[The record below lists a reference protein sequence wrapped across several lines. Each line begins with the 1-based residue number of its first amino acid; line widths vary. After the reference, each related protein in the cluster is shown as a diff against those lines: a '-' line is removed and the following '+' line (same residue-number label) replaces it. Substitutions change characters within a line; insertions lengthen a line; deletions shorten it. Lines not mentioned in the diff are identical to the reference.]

1 MTPYSHQLTTMDF
14 IEKAD
19 GLTFV
24 ASDPGTGKTATV
36 LWWFAKAKES
46 GKARRMLVLCPKSI
60 MKAAWFNDVK
70 TFTPHLKV
78 AVATGTAKQKLAIL
92 QEPRYDVVITNHD
105 TVKLIEDTAGV
116 PLLFDTCV
124 VDESTAF
131 KGGTAAR
138 TKSLLKLGKHWRNR
152 IGMSGTPTPQSI
164 LDLWAQLKFVRPDK
178 LPLFGAFRSEVCT
191 PVSKRFANGLKITEW
206 QEKPGIRSAIIA
218 YFSDTI
224 IRFAKEDC
232 VDLPER
238 TFRTMTVELSPSL
251 RKIYEDFKTNALLEL
266 GETRAT
272 SVHAGSLAQK
282 LLQIASGFV
291 YDVEHDAHCLSEER
305 YELIAELVMER
316 AHSLVAF
323 AFKAQR
329 DHLSDVLKR
338 KDVAFAVIDGDTPD
352 NQRHQIVAD
361 FQDGKYQT
369 VLCHPKS
376 AGHGLTM
383 TRADTII
390 WTGAVANTE
399 WFEQFN
405 ARNYRIGQKQHTEV
419 IMIAAEDTYEQ
430 KLYQRLMHKRGQQLD
445 LLELLKE

>member
-1 MTPYSHQLTTMDF
+1 
-14 IEKAD
+14 
-19 GLTFV
+19 
-24 ASDPGTGKTATV
+24 
-36 LWWFAKAKES
+36 
-46 GKARRMLVLCPKSI
+46 

-70 TFTPHLKV
+70 TFTPDLKV
-78 AVATGTAKQKLAIL
+78 AVATGTAAQKLAIL
-92 QEPRYDVVITNHD
+92 AEARYDVVITNHD
-105 TVKLIEDTAGV
+105 SVKLIAEKGV
-116 PLLFDTCV
+116 YTLFDTCV

-131 KGGTAAR
+131 KSGSAAR
-138 TKSLLKLGKHWRNR
+138 TKALLKLGKQWRNR

-178 LPLFGAFRSEVCT
+178 LPLFGAFRNEVCA
-191 PVSKRFANGLKITEW
+191 PVTKRYANGLKVTEW
-206 QEKPGIRSAIIA
+206 QEKQGVRPALIA

-238 TFRTMTVELSPSL
+238 SFRTMTIELSSSL
-251 RKIYEDFKTNALLEL
+251 RKIYNDFRDNAIMQL
-266 GETRAT
+266 GEAVAT
-272 SVHAGSLAQK
+272 SVHAGALAQK

-291 YDVEHDAHCLSEER
+291 YDEGRDAHCLSEER
-305 YELIAELVMER
+305 YELIAELVQER
-316 AHSLVAF
+316 AHTLVAF
-323 AFKAQR
+323 SFKAQR
-329 DHLSDVLKR
+329 DHLTEVFKR
-338 KDVAFAVIDGDTPD
+338 KEISFAVIDGDTPD
-352 NQRHQIVAD
+352 NRRHQIVAE
-361 FQDGKYQT
+361 FQSGVYQA

-383 TRADTII
+383 TKADTVI

-405 ARNYRIGQKQHTEV
+405 ARNYRIGQNQHTEV

-430 KLYQRLMHKRGQQLD
+430 KLYQRLMHKRDQQLD

>member
-1 MTPYSHQLTTMDF
+1 MTPYSHQITTLNF
-14 IEKAD
+14 IDTSEGK
-19 GLTFV
+19 TFI

-36 LWWFAKAKES
+36 LWWFEKAKQE
-46 GKARRMLVLCPKSI
+46 GRARRLLVLCPKSI
-60 MKAAWFNDVK
+60 MKAAWFQDVK
-70 TFTPHLKV
+70 TFTPKLKA
-78 AVATGTAKQKLAIL
+78 AVATGTAKQKLAL
-92 QEPRYDVVITNHD
+92 LKEPRYDIVITNHD
-105 TVKLIEDTAGV
+105 SIKLIEETPGLA
-116 PLLFDTCV
+116 LLFDTCV

-131 KGGTAAR
+131 KSGTAAR
-138 TKSLLKLGKHWRNR
+138 TKSLLKLGRHWPNR

-178 LPLFGAFRSEVCT
+178 LPLFGAFRAEVCT
-191 PVSKRFANGLKITEW
+191 PVTKRFANGLKVTEW
-206 QEKPGIRSAIIA
+206 QEKPGVRSALIA

-251 RKIYEDFKTNALLEL
+251 RKIYEDFKANALLEL
-266 GETRAT
+266 GDTMAT
-272 SVHAGSLAQK
+272 SVHAGALAQK

-291 YDVEHDAHCLSEER
+291 YDVDHDAHCLSEER
-305 YELIAELVMER
+305 YELIAELIAER

-338 KDVAFAVIDGDTPD
+338 KGITFAVIDGDTPD
-352 NQRHQIVAD
+352 QNRHKIVAD
-361 FQDGKYQT
+361 FQAGEYQT

-405 ARNYRIGQKQHTEV
+405 ARNHRIGQTQRTEV
-419 IMIAAEDTYEQ
+419 IMIAAENTYEQ
-430 KLYQRLMHKRGQQLD
+430 KLYQRLMQKRDQQLD